1 MITLEEVLRGGAE
14 LKLYDRSLLR
24 TLVFNRGKQKF
35 EIEFE
40 FTGIERYRI
49 RIKRYETIVG
59 AMTEFK
65 MKKSQISFPG
75 KD

>member
-1 MITLEEVLRGGAE
+1 MITLEEVLRDGAE
-14 LKLYDRSLLR
+14 LKQYVRSLLR

-49 RIKRYETIVG
+49 RIKRYETLSE

-65 MKKSQISFPG
+65 MKKSQISFS
-75 KD
+75 DED